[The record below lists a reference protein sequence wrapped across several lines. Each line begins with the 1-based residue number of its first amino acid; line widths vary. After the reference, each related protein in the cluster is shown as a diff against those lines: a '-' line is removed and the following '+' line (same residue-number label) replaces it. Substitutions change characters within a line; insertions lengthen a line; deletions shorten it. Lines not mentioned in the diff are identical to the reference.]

1 MSNVVFAAICAVIA
15 LFSALQSRP
24 HPSEFDPTEQWTAT
38 IHRPTAKKDRSPDS
52 GICHPMV
59 ASSVDREDQALCTRV
74 CEGTATILSIFVLQG
89 SPAGHQLT
97 AAYDG

>member
-1 MSNVVFAAICAVIA
+1 MSYSQQFVLSSRC
-15 LFSALQSRP
+15 SAPFNHDRIHLNSIQPNR
-24 HPSEFDPTEQWTAT
+24 WTAT

>member
-1 MSNVVFAAICAVIA
+1 MSYSQQFVLSSHC
-15 LFSALQSRP
+15 SAHFNHDRIHLNSIRP
-24 HPSEFDPTEQWTAT
+24 NRWTAT

-52 GICHPMV
+52 GICHLMV

-74 CEGTATILSIFVLQG
+74 CEGPAPILSIFVWQG
-89 SPAGHQLT
+89 PPAGHQLT

>member
-1 MSNVVFAAICAVIA
+1 MSYSQQFVLLSRC
-15 LFSALQSRP
+15 SAHFNHVRIHLNSIQPNR
-24 HPSEFDPTEQWTAT
+24 WTAT
-38 IHRPTAKKDRSPDS
+38 IHRPAAKKDRSPDAAFATPWL
-52 GICHPMV
+52 HRP
-59 ASSVDREDQALCTRV
+59 VDREDQALCTRV